1 MKSIMK
7 FHPMSIIQSVPR
19 ILEQKHTSY
28 PDVQMKPAKDT
39 RKALKKMA
47 VKIHGKK
54 NFVWRHALEVS
65 PKTCLKQAYFYDF
78 FSLNKCQWKLVS
90 TG

>member
-47 VKIHGKK
+47 VKINGRY
-54 NFVWRHALEVS
+54 NF
-65 PKTCLKQAYFYDF
+65 CLKTRLRSISDDLLEASIFLWLFLSQ
-78 FSLNKCQWKLVS
+78 
-90 TG
+90 

>member
-54 NFVWRHALEVS
+54 IFV
-65 PKTCLKQAYFYDF
+65 
-78 FSLNKCQWKLVS
+78 
-90 TG
+90 